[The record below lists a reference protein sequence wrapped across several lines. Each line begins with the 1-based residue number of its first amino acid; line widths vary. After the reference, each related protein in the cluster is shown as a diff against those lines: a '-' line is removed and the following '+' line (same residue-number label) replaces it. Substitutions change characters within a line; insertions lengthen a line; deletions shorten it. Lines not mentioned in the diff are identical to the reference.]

1 MLHRTD
7 NFWSFETGMI
17 TEKSLL
23 EEQGL
28 FLHGWYESRSKTETK
43 NLYPGVPYLLPSN
56 MQAAGNK
63 VLPQFVFCRYHT
75 KLVFYLM
82 SFSLGYPERGE
93 RESTK
98 VQNVETFRLNN
109 LTYLQA
115 KLLPPQLAA
124 YTSWNKLVS
133 EL

>member
-1 MLHRTD
+1 
-7 NFWSFETGMI
+7 
-17 TEKSLL
+17 
-23 EEQGL
+23 
-28 FLHGWYESRSKTETK
+28 
-43 NLYPGVPYLLPSN
+43 
-56 MQAAGNK
+56 
-63 VLPQFVFCRYHT
+63 
-75 KLVFYLM
+75 M

-93 RESTK
+93 WESTK

-115 KLLPPQLAA
+115 QLPPPQLAA